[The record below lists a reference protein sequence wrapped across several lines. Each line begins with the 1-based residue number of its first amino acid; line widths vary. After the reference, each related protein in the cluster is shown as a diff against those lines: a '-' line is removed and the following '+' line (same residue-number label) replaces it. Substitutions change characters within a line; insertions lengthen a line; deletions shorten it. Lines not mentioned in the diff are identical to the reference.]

1 MQTEQLILQ
10 RLDAIQNQLAQLDR
24 RQRALDE
31 LFEELTPVA
40 REAIATAIVKLD
52 MLDKKGHFAFLAEL
66 AEVGRRVV
74 EGFTPA
80 DVRQLADAI
89 VPMLDVVR
97 ALTRPEILQIASDA
111 AGALREGDHVKPLGA
126 FRALRATRDDD
137 VQKGLGLL
145 IDVLRRVGHG
155 ITTAAAGE
163 TKTLDQKARLGELLG
178 PRRQRML
185 AAPAATPAARRAE
198 PVVEAREPERPP
210 ADPAT
215 WTRDVAQAVAREHG
229 ISLDAPR
236 WALIDAARADFAIT
250 KASPNIQRLTA
261 VAKVTT
267 KDLYQ
272 LFPKAPARTIAKIAG
287 LPKPAG
293 CL

>member
-10 RLDAIQNQLAQLDR
+10 RLDAIQNQLAELEH
-24 RQRALDE
+24 RQRAFDE

-111 AGALREGDHVKPLGA
+111 AAALREGDHVKPLG
-126 FRALRATRDDD
+126 
-137 VQKGLGLL
+137 
-145 IDVLRRVGHG
+145 
-155 ITTAAAGE
+155 
-163 TKTLDQKARLGELLG
+163 
-178 PRRQRML
+178 
-185 AAPAATPAARRAE
+185 
-198 PVVEAREPERPP
+198 
-210 ADPAT
+210 
-215 WTRDVAQAVAREHG
+215 
-229 ISLDAPR
+229 
-236 WALIDAARADFAIT
+236 
-250 KASPNIQRLTA
+250 
-261 VAKVTT
+261 
-267 KDLYQ
+267 
-272 LFPKAPARTIAKIAG
+272 
-287 LPKPAG
+287 
-293 CL
+293 